1 MRLAIDET
9 IGGSAAGEAAA
20 SGDGAPL
27 PDEVVVRRVLAGE
40 AALFE
45 LIMRRYN
52 QRLYRAARAILRDD
66 SEAEDVVQET
76 YLKALRGM
84 GGFEWRS
91 SLATWLTRIAVHEAS
106 ARRRARRREWPR
118 PVGGDHE
125 ESGMSLRRREAG
137 AMLREHIDALP
148 ASMRVVL
155 VLRAVEGLGTRE
167 TAECLG
173 LAENVVK
180 VRLHRARAVLRKRMA
195 AEFVG
200 ELKSVYAFD
209 GERCDRIV
217 RNVIAKWSERGA

>member
-1 MRLAIDET
+1 MRLGIEEV
-9 IGGSAAGEAAA
+9 GGSAAV
-20 SGDGAPL
+20 GDGAAPL

-40 AALFE
+40 TALFE

-76 YLKALRGM
+76 YLRALRAM
-84 GGFEWRS
+84 GGFEWRAS
-91 SLATWLTRIAVHEAS
+91 FATWLTRIAVHEAC
-106 ARRRARRREWPR
+106 ARRRARRRELPR
-118 PVGGDHE
+118 IAEGVRE
-125 ESGMSLRRREAG
+125 ESDMALRRREAG
-137 AMLREHIDALP
+137 VLLREHIDALP

-173 LAENVVK
+173 LEEGVVK
-180 VRLHRARAVLRKRMA
+180 VRLHRAKAALRKSMA
-195 AEFVG
+195 VELVG

-217 RNVIAKWSERGA
+217 RSVMERAAGELSH